1 MEPTIIVAIISSIC
15 AIAVALVSAIRAARA
30 NRELEQYRYEL
41 QTMQEREKITREL
54 LEKRADIIGK
64 ACTIIQKL
72 RDELRR
78 IKMSKDRDYQ
88 SIEEIIETAKQL
100 QALYVQNHFVVAPLD
115 REILHDA
122 KNIAGMIEFDLIHRR
137 EAKSS
142 EVPRVVEQNIEA
154 HLDALNTAKR
164 TLLHE
169 YDKLQELLTQ
179 LPKPIRE
186 GKYQPIL
193 SVKDLRWIAY
203 SEETKKT
210 GNLDERKMT
219 DSQQQ
224 STP

>member
-154 HLDALNTAKR
+154 HLDALNTAQR